1 MAERNTCGSKP
12 LTSIMKTNRAHRLQP
27 NSQRQPG
34 LADRMR
40 TNYCH
45 DDFSEEVRMI
55 AEKLSRGLMTAVIV
69 GVFGLGYV
77 CGSMTQRQAEAQI
90 GGLLDKAGKAG
101 GPVGSVAQ
109 FGSSLVEMQDH
120 ISGLQ
125 KNLDTF
131 KQVQS
136 ALGK

>member
-1 MAERNTCGSKP
+1 
-12 LTSIMKTNRAHRLQP
+12 
-27 NSQRQPG
+27 
-34 LADRMR
+34 
-40 TNYCH
+40 
-45 DDFSEEVRMI
+45 MI
-55 AEKLSRGLMTAVIV
+55 AKKLSRGLMTAVFV
-69 GVFGLGYV
+69 GVFGFGYI

>member
-1 MAERNTCGSKP
+1 MTKA
-12 LTSIMKTNRAHRLQP
+12 
-27 NSQRQPG
+27 
-34 LADRMR
+34 
-40 TNYCH
+40 
-45 DDFSEEVRMI
+45 
-55 AEKLSRGLMTAVIV
+55 KLSRAITIAAVV
-69 GVFGLGYV
+69 GVFGLGYI

-109 FGSSLVEMQDH
+109 FGTSLVEMQDH

-131 KQVQS
+131 KQVQ
-136 ALGK
+136 ATLTGK

>member
-1 MAERNTCGSKP
+1 
-12 LTSIMKTNRAHRLQP
+12 
-27 NSQRQPG
+27 
-34 LADRMR
+34 
-40 TNYCH
+40 
-45 DDFSEEVRMI
+45 MI
-55 AEKLSRGLMTAVIV
+55 KKKLSRTLMTAIIV

-77 CGSMTQRQAEAQI
+77 CGSMTQRQAQAQI

-131 KQVQS
+131 KQVQ
-136 ALGK
+136 ATLTGK

>member
-1 MAERNTCGSKP
+1 MTK
-12 LTSIMKTNRAHRLQP
+12 K
-27 NSQRQPG
+27 
-34 LADRMR
+34 
-40 TNYCH
+40 
-45 DDFSEEVRMI
+45 
-55 AEKLSRGLMTAVIV
+55 KLSRGLMTAVIV
-69 GVFGLGYV
+69 AVFGLGYV

-90 GGLLDKAGKAG
+90 GGLLDKASKAG

-120 ISGLQ
+120 ITGLQ

-131 KQVQS
+131 KQVQA

>member
-1 MAERNTCGSKP
+1 MTK
-12 LTSIMKTNRAHRLQP
+12 
-27 NSQRQPG
+27 
-34 LADRMR
+34 
-40 TNYCH
+40 
-45 DDFSEEVRMI
+45 
-55 AEKLSRGLMTAVIV
+55 EKLSRAITIAAFVA
-69 GVFGLGYV
+69 VFGLGYI
-77 CGSMTQRQAEAQI
+77 CGSMTQPQAQAQI

-131 KQVQS
+131 KQVQ
-136 ALGK
+136 ATLTGK